1 MRVMGVDVGEKR
13 IGIAIS
19 DPTGT
24 VARPLCTLE
33 RRSRQHDFTTIA
45 ALVAEHAVELV
56 VVGYPL
62 SLDGT
67 TGAQARYISDYA
79 LALGEHLPVPVLL
92 WDERLSTVAAEGVL
106 HQTRSRSQRL
116 AARKRGAVDSIA
128 AAVILQQY
136 LDAHARDVDTT
147 GDPKLPDFRVGR

>member
-33 RRSRQHDFTTIA
+33 RRSRQHDFSAIA

-67 TGAQARYISDYA
+67 TGAQARHISDYA
-79 LALGEHLPVPVLL
+79 LALREHINVPVLL
-92 WDERLSTVAAEGVL
+92 WDERFSTTAAEGVL
-106 HQTRSRSQRL
+106 RQTRGRNQRL
-116 AARKRGAVDSIA
+116 TARKKGRVDSIA
-128 AAVILQQY
+128 AAVILQNY
-136 LDAHARDVDTT
+136 LDARMQDV
-147 GDPKLPDFRVGR
+147 GDQQ